1 MSHNLC
7 PAQKRFGTQIEQ
19 DSPTLHLE
27 KAENADQFDLSIPLR
42 PFARHFCSLK
52 DGLHLRAFP
61 SLRQPSSP
69 ADTHDEDHRESA
81 WRSPD
86 TPPESDVVAFAVVLA
101 GRLLALESLV
111 PGSHAVSPDSNG
123 FSTLLELL

>member
-1 MSHNLC
+1 MPISLIYRFLC
-7 PAQKRFGTQIEQ
+7 GR
-19 DSPTLHLE
+19 S
-27 KAENADQFDLSIPLR
+27 
-42 PFARHFCSLK
+42 ARHFCSLK

-69 ADTHDEDHRESA
+69 ADTHDQDHRESA

-111 PGSHAVSPDSNG
+111 PGSHAVSPDSNE